1 MSLPVPQEAP
11 QTPTD
16 LADDPE
22 AALAAMQRRVARI
35 ADEAFWAAQAE
46 ALAGD
51 PRGAAAERLAD
62 LLADLGSGLLTV
74 LPNQV
79 GPPCLTAGFGT
90 GTVTG
95 GDASVHGNTRKV

>member
-1 MSLPVPQEAP
+1 VPQEAP
-11 QTPTD
+11 QTPAD

-51 PRGAAAERLAD
+51 GADPRGATAGRLAD

-74 LPNQV
+74 LSNQV
-79 GPPCLTAGFGT
+79 SCTSLMWLLCRLDQSG
-90 GTVTG
+90 
-95 GDASVHGNTRKV
+95 